1 MTLQRFEMA
10 LTLVE
15 FERQLQPLLDG
26 WTVSILADGWLLQ
39 RESCTIRI
47 RCQPLPVRHLGR
59 LALPRLDVDL
69 CFSGCEKIQKAHFRE
84 SFARYFRRGGG

>member
-1 MTLQRFEMA
+1 MTTQRFEMA
-10 LTLVE
+10 LTLAE

-26 WTVSILADGWLLQ
+26 WAVSVQPDGWLLR

-47 RCQPLPVRHLGR
+47 RCQPLRVRQLGR

-69 CFSGCEKIQKAHFRE
+69 CFSACEKVQQAQFLE
-84 SFARYFRRGGG
+84 SFQRYFRRGGG

>member
-1 MTLQRFEMA
+1 MATQRFEMA
-10 LTLVE
+10 LTLAE

-26 WTVSILADGWLLQ
+26 WTVSFLADGWLLR

-47 RCQPLPVRHLGR
+47 RCQPLPVRHLGQ

-69 CFSGCEKIQKAHFRE
+69 CFSACEKVQQAQFLE
-84 SFARYFRRGGG
+84 CFQRYFRRGGG